1 MPQVQSRSMI
11 PEHHLGEVLM
21 EFLDLYGNQ
30 FDVSTT
36 AISTNPPQYISKV
49 SLIIA
54 STGYRY

>member
-1 MPQVQSRSMI
+1 MI